1 MYMLVLFV
9 VIGLEFYLVIGVIV
23 MLDVVKSMFDMLFG
37 VLIMMV
43 IGLKEY
49 FFGLLL
55 WVDKQVDCIMQFVVL
70 LDIIVMGG
78 LVDLK
83 VIVLVLIE
91 YWML

>member
-1 MYMLVLFV
+1 MVEYDYMVWNFVYMYMLVLFV

-55 WVDKQVDCIMQFVVL
+55 WVDK
-70 LDIIVMGG
+70 
-78 LVDLK
+78 
-83 VIVLVLIE
+83 
-91 YWML
+91 

>member
-55 WVDKQVDCIMQFVVL
+55 WVDK
-70 LDIIVMGG
+70 
-78 LVDLK
+78 
-83 VIVLVLIE
+83 
-91 YWML
+91 